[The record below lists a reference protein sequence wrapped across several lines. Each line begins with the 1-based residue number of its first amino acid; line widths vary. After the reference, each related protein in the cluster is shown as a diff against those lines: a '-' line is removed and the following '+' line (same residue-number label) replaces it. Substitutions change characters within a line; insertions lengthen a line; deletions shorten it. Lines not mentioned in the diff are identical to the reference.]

1 MKRAFFFGLG
11 VSLILVGVALL
22 SVGHVAMPTRETFAW
37 AWASS
42 TEGDQRWG
50 SIAVGLIAVLA
61 SGIAI
66 WAAKHSPPSH
76 SWMIAILFWMLGYL
90 ATGVLLVPFVVA
102 FVLTNQNMTYIE
114 CLHNAARKTD
124 DGRSDAITIAMA
136 IKSANDDIEM
146 VNCVEVFVGE
156 HFIDERPKVLGQLQ
170 LAAVG
175 WLVNEPD
182 AVGNCEVFRCVPPGI
197 VALEHDDAVAH
208 GAGGACEGFEQ
219 LSKEGFVDAVRQE
232 LDGLAV
238 GRPYPATRHDQQ
250 QHAITACFS
259 HSFQKHSSVQLD
271 AGRRAVMSRMGHY
284 SRELV

>member
-102 FVLTNQNMTYIE
+102 FVLTNPNMTYIE

-136 IKSANDDIEM
+136 IKSQ
-146 VNCVEVFVGE
+146 CVGE
-156 HFIDERPKVLGQLQ
+156 FARSTETYSQGMNPQARRMFEDRVESRQLELATMAVLDER
-170 LAAVG
+170 
-175 WLVNEPD
+175 
-182 AVGNCEVFRCVPPGI
+182 
-197 VALEHDDAVAH
+197 
-208 GAGGACEGFEQ
+208 
-219 LSKEGFVDAVRQE
+219 
-232 LDGLAV
+232 
-238 GRPYPATRHDQQ
+238 
-250 QHAITACFS
+250 
-259 HSFQKHSSVQLD
+259 
-271 AGRRAVMSRMGHY
+271 GHH
-284 SRELV
+284 